1 MTKIT
6 RQHLHIPL
14 YNRPSQICKHTPPT
28 RTALRGTRARARS
41 KRFVVTLDEAR
52 ERASDLL
59 TFCRE
64 NHHLV
69 STEMADVVESIGER
83 LQGVVVTARM
93 KERNIAS
100 YFKKLD

>member
-1 MTKIT
+1 M
-6 RQHLHIPL
+6 
-14 YNRPSQICKHTPPT
+14 C
-28 RTALRGTRARARS
+28 
-41 KRFVVTLDEAR
+41 VVTLDEAR